1 LDSEKVIPY
10 KESEDNKR
18 QQIEQ
23 MFDNIAPK
31 YDFLNR
37 ALSLGIDTI
46 WRKKAIAQ
54 LKSKS
59 PKVIL
64 DIATGTA
71 DLALEAS
78 KQLKPDK
85 IVGLDIAENMLSVG
99 RKKIKQKHEQDVIEL
114 IQGDSTNLQ
123 FNNNSFDAVMAAYG
137 VRNFHN
143 LKDGLKEM
151 IRVLKPG
158 GTLLVLEFSKPE
170 KFPVKQLFN
179 FYFRYILPNV
189 GKLVSKDNSAY
200 KYLPQSV
207 SVFPQG
213 TAFINILKELGLNNT
228 EWIPQTFGISS
239 IYLGTKQA

>member
-1 LDSEKVIPY
+1 MDSKKVIPY
-10 KESEDNKR
+10 KKSVDDKR
-18 QQIEQ
+18 EQIEQ

-46 WRKKAIAQ
+46 WRKQAIAQ
-54 LKSKS
+54 LKPKA

-71 DLALEAS
+71 DLALEAA
-78 KQLKPDK
+78 KQLKPDT
-85 IVGLDIAENMLSVG
+85 IVGVDIAENMLSIG
-99 RKKIKQKHEQDVIEL
+99 RKKIRKKHEQDVIQL
-114 IQGDSTNLQ
+114 TQGDSTNLQ
-123 FNNNSFDAVMAAYG
+123 FENDSFDAVMAAYG
-137 VRNFHN
+137 VRNFDD
-143 LKDGLKEM
+143 LKAGLKEM
-151 IRVLKPG
+151 VRVLKPG
-158 GTLLVLEFSKPE
+158 GSLLVLEFSKPE

-200 KYLPQSV
+200 MYLPQSV

-213 TAFINILKELGLNNT
+213 KAFINILKELGLNNT

-239 IYLGTKQA
+239 IYTGTK

>member
-1 LDSEKVIPY
+1 MKLDPEKVIPY
-10 KESEDNKR
+10 KKSSDNKR

-37 ALSLGIDTI
+37 ALSLGIDII
-46 WRKKAIAQ
+46 WRKQAIAQ
-54 LKSKS
+54 LKPKS

-71 DLALEAS
+71 DLALEAA
-78 KQLKPDK
+78 KQLKPNK

-114 IQGDSTNLQ
+114 IQGDSTNLLY
-123 FNNNSFDAVMAAYG
+123 NNDSFDAVMAAYG

-143 LKDGLKEM
+143 LKVGLKEM

-189 GKLVSKDNSAY
+189 
-200 KYLPQSV
+200 V

-213 TAFINILKELGLNNT
+213 LAFINILKELGLKHT

-239 IYLGTKQA
+239 IYLGTK